1 MEILD
6 IDYFK
11 QYNDNYGHSEGDKCI
26 KTVAEIINKQR
37 DYGKVF
43 TARFGGDEFILIDTG
58 RDEALPDRLQA
69 SVKEYNRTSGMPFKL
84 GLSLG
89 VIKSDAAER
98 RPIDDCIKAADSLM
112 YEIKEQKKAGR
123 R

>member
-1 MEILD
+1 MKAINDQHGHEIGDRALKD
-6 IDYFK
+6 TAELLRDVC
-11 QYNDNYGHSEGDKCI
+11 SEGAFI
-26 KTVAEIINKQR
+26 MR
-37 DYGKVF
+37 Y
-43 TARFGGDEFILIDTG
+43 GGDEFILIDTG
-58 RDEALPDRLQA
+58 RKEDLPEKILDAVRN
-69 SVKEYNRTSGMPFKL
+69 YNRTSGMPYTL

-112 YEIKEQKKAGR
+112 YGIKEQKKTGR

>member
-1 MEILD
+1 MR
-6 IDYFK
+6 Y
-11 QYNDNYGHSEGDKCI
+11 
-26 KTVAEIINKQR
+26 
-37 DYGKVF
+37 
-43 TARFGGDEFILIDTG
+43 GGDEFILIDSG
-58 RDEALPDRLQA
+58 RNEDLPEKIQA
-69 SVKEYNRTSGMPFKL
+69 AFKEHNRSAGRPYDL

-112 YEIKEQKKAGR
+112 YEIKEKKKAGR

>member
-1 MEILD
+1 MKAINDKHGHEIGDQALKD
-6 IDYFK
+6 TAGLL
-11 QYNDNYGHSEGDKCI
+11 QASCSENAFI
-26 KTVAEIINKQR
+26 MR
-37 DYGKVF
+37 Y
-43 TARFGGDEFILIDTG
+43 GGDEFILIDSG
-58 RDEALPDRLQA
+58 RNEDLPEKIQA
-69 SVKEYNRTSGMPFKL
+69 AFKEHNRTVGRPYEL

-112 YEIKEQKKAGR
+112 YEIKEKKKAGR